1 MKFAIYGAG
10 AIGAYLG
17 AKLSLAGEDVAL
29 IARGPHLAAMRER
42 GVVVRSPDGDFTA
55 NVFATNDA
63 AEVGVADVVVLAV
76 KAHGL
81 IPIAPLLPPLIGPDT
96 VVLPAQNGIPWW
108 YFQRHG
114 GSWEGTRLESV
125 DPGGVITEHVPAE
138 NIVGCVVYPA
148 ATIVEPGVIEH
159 EEGNRFSLG
168 RAGRDHVGAGQGDL
182 GGHQLGA
189 GLRAPVRGNIRQEIW
204 VKLLGNL
211 AFNPISALTQAGMAE
226 IAQDPDAG
234 ELARAMMG
242 EAYSVATAL
251 GVEIPIGIDQRMAGA
266 EKVGDHKTSMLQ
278 DVELA
283 RPIEIG
289 GLVGVVLEL
298 GGSWACRCRARRRCT
313 RAPSCSARRRS
324 RRRGVRGRGRAV
336 PPCFGLVHW
345 RQTRTLEGTAPWS
358 MRTTGK
364 RRGSSWPRPTGS
376 LPPGTA
382 CRHRRSCGARR
393 RTRLWPPPL
402 SGTGRAGATGSSRT
416 PSPNLRRSPTTSFCK
431 PPLASRRSF
440 IETSTTTKWRTMKS
454 GMIGR
459 WSITS

>member
-55 NVFATNDA
+55 NVFATSDA
-63 AEVGVADVVVLAV
+63 AEVGHADVVVLAV

-81 IPIAPLLPPLIGPDT
+81 TAIAPLLPPLLGPDT

-114 GSWEGTRLESV
+114 GSWEGTHLESV

-148 ATIVEPGVIEH
+148 ATITEPGVISH

-168 RAGRDHVGAGQGDL
+168 ELDGTTSERAKAISAAIG
-182 GGHQLGA
+182 GA

-226 IAQDPDAG
+226 IARDPDAG
-234 ELARAMMG
+234 GLARAMME
-242 EAYSVATAL
+242 EAYAVATAF
-251 GVEIPIGIDQRMAGA
+251 GVEIPISVDQRMAGA
-266 EKVGDHKTSMLQ
+266 ERVGDHKTSMLQ

-298 GGSWACRCRARRRCT
+298 GRLAGVPTPSTSAVYACAKLLG
-313 RAPSCSARRRS
+313 AK
-324 RRRGVRGRGRAV
+324 
-336 PPCFGLVHW
+336 
-345 RQTRTLEGTAPWS
+345 TLEAAG
-358 MRTTGK
+358 
-364 RRGSSWPRPTGS
+364 
-376 LPPGTA
+376 
-382 CRHRRSCGARR
+382 RSG
-393 RTRLWPPPL
+393 
-402 SGTGRAGATGSSRT
+402 
-416 PSPNLRRSPTTSFCK
+416 
-431 PPLASRRSF
+431 
-440 IETSTTTKWRTMKS
+440 
-454 GMIGR
+454 
-459 WSITS
+459 